1 MEGNEVHEVQA
12 NPIGRALIGR
22 LAAIVRGHVDGRRVN
37 ALGHLHLDGALGHRV
52 RQNALVT
59 IRDAQTLGHLS
70 VDPDAV
76 EAVGLRDVHQRLAV
90 GGLRMRVDGQEG
102 WYPLVTWGTHWYE
115 ADGQWEVLLED
126 ASDIEILVES
136 LVDEEVQVEKV
147 SLEGLPK
154 RTDYSLRLQVEAMF
168 LDERT
173 CKLTFRDVGFGEF
186 FTPTDFRVEKTI
198 QLGGINGQFNSM
210 S

>member
-1 MEGNEVHEVQA
+1 
-12 NPIGRALIGR
+12 
-22 LAAIVRGHVDGRRVN
+22 
-37 ALGHLHLDGALGHRV
+37 
-52 RQNALVT
+52 
-59 IRDAQTLGHLS
+59 
-70 VDPDAV
+70 
-76 EAVGLRDVHQRLAV
+76 
-90 GGLRMRVDGQEG
+90 
-102 WYPLVTWGTHWYE
+102 VTWGTHWYE

-154 RTDYSLRLQVEAMF
+154 RTDYSLRLQVEVMF

>member
-12 NPIGRALIGR
+12 HAVSRVLIGGF
-22 LAAIVRGHVDGRRVN
+22 AAIMGGHVDGRRVD

-52 RQNALVT
+52 RQNDLVAV
-59 IRDAQTLGHLS
+59 RDAQAFGHLG
-70 VDPDAV
+70 VDPNAV

-126 ASDIEILVES
+126 ASDIEILQCKKLKKEIWTCIS
-136 LVDEEVQVEKV
+136 NRIVDQQNEIRIAIMKN
-147 SLEGLPK
+147 LLK
-154 RTDYSLRLQVEAMF
+154 
-168 LDERT
+168 
-173 CKLTFRDVGFGEF
+173 
-186 FTPTDFRVEKTI
+186 I
-198 QLGGINGQFNSM
+198 
-210 S
+210 

>member
-1 MEGNEVHEVQA
+1 MLRRLRVDASHGMNSFVTVDEVANAQRKELEALYPIMNKEKSPDESFKSMIENVFEKKVISSVYLTGEGFEKNWYPNSLRVLC
-12 NPIGRALIGR
+12 N
-22 LAAIVRGHVDGRRVN
+22 GRRAFMGN
-37 ALGHLHLDGALGHRV
+37 NLYSKGACYKSIRKCEPNDDGPIYLDETKLTERIC
-52 RQNALVT
+52 L
-59 IRDAQTLGHLS
+59 
-70 VDPDAV
+70 
-76 EAVGLRDVHQRLAV
+76 
-90 GGLRMRVDGQEG
+90 
-102 WYPLVTWGTHWYE
+102 
-115 ADGQWEVLLED
+115 
-126 ASDIEILVES
+126 EILVES

-154 RTDYSLRLQVEAMF
+154 RTDYSLRLQVEVMF